1 MGSKTESYPLFV
13 IASLL
18 RKFVSEREKTTEC
31 WFEKEGRV
39 KEGSVFS
46 LSFILGH
53 LDLLKVSR
61 KGSC

>member
-13 IASLL
+13 VASLL

-39 KEGSVFS
+39 KGVFS